1 MNKAET
7 VKLFTVISAMFPRDM
22 KFAQADQLMIDMWQ
36 KMLEDIPY
44 DAAEKAITASVAT
57 SPFPPSISEIRDYAT
72 RLNGPRRLTAEEAW
86 GQASEV
92 IRTYGTRTV
101 LKEGAEEKPPEYGD
115 VVVETHVYRCVSP
128 QGVTRQYE
136 AERHCDPEVWKLLKN
151 MGYKQVV
158 ESENPDVVRGQFMR
172 AWNGHNEEEKERR
185 VMGNIIPE
193 LFQTIRGTAL
203 GQAWFSDMLTDGNGG
218 DD

>member
-36 KMLEDIPY
+36 KMLADIPY

-86 GQASEV
+86 GLVKDAM
-92 IRTYGTRTV
+92 RTYGLNTV
-101 LKEGAEEKPPEYGD
+101 KKEGFEEKPVAESCYEYGGR
-115 VVVETHVYRCVSP
+115 TYKT
-128 QGVTRQYE
+128 VTYQPTGLEYE
-136 AERHCDPEVWKLLKN
+136 AKRHVPPEVWDLMKHF
-151 MGYKQVV
+151 GYRDMYL
-158 ESENPDVVRGQFMR
+158 SENPDVVRGQFMR
-172 AWNGHNEEEKERR
+172 AWNSHDEEAKEAR
-185 VMGNIIPE
+185 VIGGVVPE
-193 LFQTIRGTAL
+193 LVAAITNQVIARLEEGSGEA
-203 GQAWFSDMLTDGNGG
+203 
-218 DD
+218 

>member
-36 KMLEDIPY
+36 KMLADIPY

-86 GQASEV
+86 GLASDA
-92 IRTYGTRTV
+92 IRTYG
-101 LKEGAEEKPPEYGD
+101 LKLVKREGFVEKPVVESSYEYGGR
-115 VVVETHVYRCVSP
+115 TYRSVTSP
-128 QGVTRQYE
+128 DTGLEYE
-136 AERHCDPEVWKLLKN
+136 AKRHVPEDVWELMSHFGYKN
-151 MGYKQVV
+151 MYM
-158 ESENPDVVRGQFMR
+158 SENPDVVRGQFMR
-172 AWNGHNEEEKERR
+172 AWNSHDDEAKEAR
-185 VMGNIIPE
+185 VIGGVVPE
-193 LFQTIRGTAL
+193 LVAAITNQVIARLEEGSGEA
-203 GQAWFSDMLTDGNGG
+203 
-218 DD
+218 

>member
-36 KMLEDIPY
+36 KMLADIPY

-86 GQASEV
+86 GLVKDAM
-92 IRTYGTRTV
+92 RTYGLNTV
-101 LKEGAEEKPPEYGD
+101 KKEGFEEKPVAESCYEYGGR
-115 VVVETHVYRCVSP
+115 TYKT
-128 QGVTRQYE
+128 VTFQPTGLEYE
-136 AERHCDPEVWKLLKN
+136 AKRHVPPEVWDLMKHF
-151 MGYKQVV
+151 GYRDMYL
-158 ESENPDVVRGQFMR
+158 SENPDVVRGQFMR
-172 AWNGHNEEEKERR
+172 AWNSHDEEAKEAR
-185 VMGNIIPE
+185 VIGGVVPE
-193 LFQTIRGTAL
+193 LVAAITNQVIARLEEGSGEA
-203 GQAWFSDMLTDGNGG
+203 
-218 DD
+218 

>member
-36 KMLEDIPY
+36 KMLADIPY

-86 GQASEV
+86 GLAQDAMRNYGLNTVKKDGFVEKPVMESTHEYGG
-92 IRTYGTRTV
+92 RTYRTV
-101 LKEGAEEKPPEYGD
+101 TFQPTGLE
-115 VVVETHVYRCVSP
+115 
-128 QGVTRQYE
+128 YE
-136 AERHCDPEVWKLLKN
+136 AKRHVPPDVWDLMKHF
-151 MGYKQVV
+151 GYRDMYL
-158 ESENPDVVRGQFMR
+158 SENPDVVRGQFMR
-172 AWNGHNEEEKERR
+172 AWNSHDEEVKEAR
-185 VMGNIIPE
+185 VIGGVVPE
-193 LFQTIRGTAL
+193 LVAAITNQVIARLEEGSGEA
-203 GQAWFSDMLTDGNGG
+203 
-218 DD
+218 

>member
-36 KMLEDIPY
+36 KMLADIPY

-86 GQASEV
+86 GLVQDAM
-92 IRTYGTRTV
+92 RTYGLNTV
-101 LKEGAEEKPPEYGD
+101 KKEGFEEKPVAESCYEYGGR
-115 VVVETHVYRCVSP
+115 TYKT
-128 QGVTRQYE
+128 VTFQPTGLEYE
-136 AERHCDPEVWKLLKN
+136 AKRHVPPEVWDLMKHF
-151 MGYKQVV
+151 GYRDMYL
-158 ESENPDVVRGQFMR
+158 SENPDVVRGQFMR
-172 AWNGHNEEEKERR
+172 AWNSHDEEAKEAR
-185 VMGNIIPE
+185 VIGGVVPE
-193 LFQTIRGTAL
+193 LVAAITNQVIARLEEGSGEA
-203 GQAWFSDMLTDGNGG
+203 
-218 DD
+218 